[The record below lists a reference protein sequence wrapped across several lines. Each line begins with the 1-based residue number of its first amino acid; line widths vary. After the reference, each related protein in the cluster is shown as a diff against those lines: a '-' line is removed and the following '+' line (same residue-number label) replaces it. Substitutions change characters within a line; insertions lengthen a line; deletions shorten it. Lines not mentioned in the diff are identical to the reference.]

1 MRRSLDIVTLL
12 LVIVGALNWGLV
24 GLFKFD
30 LVATIA
36 GEDFGDVNLFSRI
49 VYLLVGV
56 SGVYQLS
63 LLARLF
69 NDDADRAR
77 YTDQVATR

>member
-1 MRRSLDIVTLL
+1 MRRTLDIVTLL

-24 GLFKFD
+24 GLFEFD

-36 GEDFGDVNLFSRI
+36 GEDFGEVNAFSRI
-49 VYLLVGV
+49 IYILVGL
-56 SGVYQLS
+56 SGIYQLS

-69 NDDADRAR
+69 NTDSDRI
-77 YTDQVATR
+77 

>member
-1 MRRSLDIVTLL
+1 MRKSLDIVTLF
-12 LVIVGALNWGLV
+12 LVIVGAVNWGLV

-36 GEDFGDVNLFSRI
+36 GEDFGEVNWFSRI
-49 VYLLVGV
+49 VYILVGLA
-56 SGVYQLS
+56 GVYQLS

-69 NDDADRAR
+69 TSDTDRAVR
-77 YTDQVATR
+77 SDRVTAS

>member
-1 MRRSLDIVTLL
+1 MRKPIDIVTLL
-12 LVIVGALNWGLV
+12 LVIVGAVNWGLV

-36 GEDFGDVNLFSRI
+36 GEDFGKVNLFSRI
-49 VYLLVGV
+49 IYILVGV
-56 SGVYQLS
+56 SGIYQLS

-69 NDDADRAR
+69 GENGDRA
-77 YTDQVATR
+77 

>member
-1 MRRSLDIVTLL
+1 MRRSLDIITLL

-36 GEDFGDVNLFSRI
+36 GEDFGEVNLFSRI
-49 VYLLVGV
+49 VYILVGL
-56 SGVYQLS
+56 SGIYQLS

-69 NDDADRAR
+69 SSDSDRAR

>member
-1 MRRSLDIVTLL
+1 MRKPVDIVTLL
-12 LVIVGALNWGLV
+12 LVIVGAVNWGLV

-49 VYLLVGV
+49 VYILVGL
-56 SGVYQLS
+56 SGLYQLS
-63 LLARLF
+63 LLARLLGE
-69 NDDADRAR
+69 DGDRM
-77 YTDQVATR
+77 